1 MSPRDFQ
8 VEDRAEIIPALRRF
22 VRYVLRD
29 KVEIV
34 GEARIDKTIHGR
46 RVIYEP
52 RPQVFPGSF
61 RIALSGLRLSI
72 GDGLVSGVVPTLEGR
87 RIDGID
93 ADGVADP
100 RGRPDLLTVPPA
112 TGSRS
117 YVVLWARHDA
127 DGEIAVPDSPGSLSS
142 ASIEV
147 LDELP
152 EGMREADRVARLVG
166 VLEWQGKTIR
176 SVRQVVWYDQEVFSS
191 GGKARMRAAA

>member
-8 VEDRAEIIPALRRF
+8 VDESDEIIPVLRRF
-22 VRYVLRD
+22 VRYVVRD
-29 KVEIV
+29 KVTIT
-34 GEARIDKTIHGR
+34 GEARIDKTARGR

-61 RIALSGLRLSI
+61 RVILAGLRLSI
-72 GDGLVSGVVPTLEGR
+72 GEGLVSGVVPTLDGR
-87 RIDGID
+87 RIDGLD

-100 RGRPDLLTVPPA
+100 QGKPDIAIAPPK
-112 TGSRS
+112 TGERS

-127 DGEIAVPDSPGSLSS
+127 DGEIAVADSPGSLSS

-152 EGMREADRVARLVG
+152 EGMREQDRVARLVC
-166 VLEWQGKTIR
+166 VLEWRGGQVR
-176 SVRQVVWYDQEVFSS
+176 SVRQVVWYDQEVFQS
-191 GGKARMRAAA
+191 GGKARMRAAG